1 MNKTYIFDTSAL
13 IADPLAYTRYP
24 NSTAIIPIATL
35 SELDKLKK
43 QMNEAGKN
51 ARVAVRK
58 LDELSSQGDISRGM
72 LLENNITLQVDA
84 EYHNPKLPE
93 F

>member
-1 MNKTYIFDTSAL
+1 MSKIYIFDTSAL
-13 IADPLAYTRYP
+13 IADPLAYTRYF

-51 ARVAVRK
+51 ARVAVV
-58 LDELSSQGDISRGM
+58 S
-72 LLENNITLQVDA
+72 
-84 EYHNPKLPE
+84 
-93 F
+93 